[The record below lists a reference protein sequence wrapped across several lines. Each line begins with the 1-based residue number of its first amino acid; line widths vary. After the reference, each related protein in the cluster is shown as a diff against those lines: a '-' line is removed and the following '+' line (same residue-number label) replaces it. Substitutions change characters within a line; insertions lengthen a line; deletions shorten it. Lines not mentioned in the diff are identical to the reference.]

1 LGVKKF
7 SFPPEA
13 PQLPGGLR
21 WIGKGMV
28 FTVAPLSKDK
38 AVSELRLFHSLRNYY
53 VSVSKKDIRFTLTPL
68 EIIIPLRMELPMKN
82 PMPPG
87 INLGNQ
93 YDHD

>member
-1 LGVKKF
+1 MDRKGN
-7 SFPPEA
+7 
-13 PQLPGGLR
+13 GLY
-21 WIGKGMV
+21 I
-28 FTVAPLSKDK
+28 APLSKDK